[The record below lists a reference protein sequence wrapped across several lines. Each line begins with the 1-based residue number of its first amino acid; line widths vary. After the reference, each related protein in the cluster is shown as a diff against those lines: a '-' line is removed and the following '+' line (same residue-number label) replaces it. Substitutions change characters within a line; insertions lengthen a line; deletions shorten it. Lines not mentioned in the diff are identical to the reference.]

1 MPQLSELVAMFKKQG
16 APPTPN
22 GPRDS
27 ARQRVNR
34 GFTRGMQGS
43 MGSKPLQR
51 RNSQAGL
58 DKEPDTMN
66 SPIFQAFV
74 GGFKPRTPIRDYL
87 NSRGA

>member
-1 MPQLSELVAMFKKQG
+1 MPQLSELVAMFKKRG
-16 APPTPN
+16 APSTPT
-22 GPRDS
+22 GPRGS

-43 MGSKPLQR
+43 MGSKTLQR

-58 DKEPDTMN
+58 DKERETMD

-74 GGFKPRTPIRDYL
+74 GGFKPRTPIADYL
-87 NSRGA
+87 NRGA